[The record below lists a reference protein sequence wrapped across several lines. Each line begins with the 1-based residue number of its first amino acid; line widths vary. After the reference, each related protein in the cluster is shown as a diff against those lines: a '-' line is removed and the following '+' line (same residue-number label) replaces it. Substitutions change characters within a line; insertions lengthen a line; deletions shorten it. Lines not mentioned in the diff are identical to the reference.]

1 MMKIFYLALVII
13 ILLSPPGES
22 QQPDSPGIIRLKVD
36 LDSVALQINGEIV
49 GRDSSGNL
57 LLPDVWFILNRP
69 GGDYEVRFQRE
80 GYDPIETNI
89 TLLPGEVSS
98 FEAGFLTVK
107 EDTAETY
114 SSNANLNLLSDPNSA
129 KIIIETLADTI
140 ITPKTLYL
148 VSGDHS
154 FKAMADGY
162 QDLNQNISI
171 EPDKNISL
179 NFRLAFSQPVGLTA
193 EDLNLEYMPLIPLKN
208 EMDATNQKEMFNNFA
223 ETFALIPLGQGIL
236 ARLLL
241 GNDTEASA
249 NILIAVGTG
258 LSAGSYILG
267 KILPKRKL
275 AKIREFNKEAAS
287 INNEAKSHN
296 EEIEIEVENSNTE
309 LLEKWM
315 MENQNRG
322 TVEISAE

>member
-1 MMKIFYLALVII
+1 M
-13 ILLSPPGES
+13 
-22 QQPDSPGIIRLKVD
+22 
-36 LDSVALQINGEIV
+36 
-49 GRDSSGNL
+49 
-57 LLPDVWFILNRP
+57 
-69 GGDYEVRFQRE
+69 
-80 GYDPIETNI
+80 
-89 TLLPGEVSS
+89 
-98 FEAGFLTVK
+98 
-107 EDTAETY
+107 AE
-114 SSNANLNLLSDPNSA
+114 
-129 KIIIETLADTI
+129 
-140 ITPKTLYL
+140 
-148 VSGDHS
+148 
-154 FKAMADGY
+154 GY

-179 NFRLAFSQPVGLTA
+179 KFRLAFSQPVGLTA
-193 EDLNLEYMPLIPLKN
+193 QDLNLEYMPIIPLKN
-208 EMDATNQKEMFNNFA
+208 EMDAANQKEMFNNFA
-223 ETFALIPLGQGIL
+223 ETFALMPLGQGIL

-249 NILIAVGTG
+249 NILIAVGAG

-287 INNEAKSHN
+287 INNEAKFHN
-296 EEIEIEVENSNTE
+296 EEIEIEVENRNTE